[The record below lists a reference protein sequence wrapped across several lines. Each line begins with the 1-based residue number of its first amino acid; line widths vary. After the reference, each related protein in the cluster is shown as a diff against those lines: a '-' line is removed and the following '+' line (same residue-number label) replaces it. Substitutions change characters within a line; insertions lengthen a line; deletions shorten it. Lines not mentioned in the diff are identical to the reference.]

1 MFSYRKFYRELAFL
15 ERDYNFKFVAQFK
28 GIDERYIFEK
38 DNFQIV
44 YFIRT
49 SQFENLRFFYYSIY
63 GRETIINIEEEFF
76 RLFKKKSFKNCFWK
90 LGVIIKEQLKDN
102 RIFNYHYFH

>member
-1 MFSYRKFYRELAFL
+1 MFSYKLFYRELAFL
-15 ERDYNFKFVAQFK
+15 ERDYNFKFVVQTR
-28 GIDERYIFEK
+28 GIDERYMFEK

-49 SQFENLRFFYYSIY
+49 SQFENERFFYYSIY

-76 RLFKKKSFKNCFWK
+76 KLFKKKSNKNYFWQ

-102 RIFNYHYFH
+102 RIFNYCHSH

>member
-1 MFSYRKFYRELAFL
+1 MNSRKLFYRELAFL
-15 ERDYNFKFVAQFK
+15 EKDYNFKFVVRSK

-49 SQFENLRFFYYSIY
+49 SQFDNSRFFYYSIY
-63 GRETIINIEEEFF
+63 GRETIINVEEEFF
-76 RLFKKKSFKNCFWK
+76 QLFKKKSIKNCFWK
-90 LGVIIKEQLKDN
+90 LGVIIKEQLKED
-102 RIFNYHYFH
+102 RIFTYRI